1 MVFQDWDDPNILKSN
16 LHYFLSVI
24 QPVNKEIESKTDAT
38 ISCVISG
45 ITQRLDSVVWKKE
58 GIDVK
63 SLPGNNYVVSDG
75 NYDSN
80 SQTTTLTVKAA
91 ANTADSTFTCSIT
104 TDEWLVT
111 NKETVAVLNVFGEYI
126 LHLKKRHE
134 YVSKFSYNL

>member
-1 MVFQDWDDPNILKSN
+1 M
-16 LHYFLSVI
+16 
-24 QPVNKEIESKTDAT
+24 
-38 ISCVISG
+38 
-45 ITQRLDSVVWKKE
+45 DSVVWKKE
-58 GIDVK
+58 GTDVK

-111 NKETVAVLNVFGEYI
+111 NKETVAVLNVFGE
-126 LHLKKRHE
+126 
-134 YVSKFSYNL
+134 